1 MVFAPAC
8 AIDVVL
14 DANGRLWSGPA
25 DWPVPKE
32 DMKDYRTQ
40 CFNALPGE
48 WGHDQ
53 LLAEQESI
61 RCTDLSLATW
71 GHSEPGTIQ

>member
-53 LLAEQESI
+53 LLAE
-61 RCTDLSLATW
+61 
-71 GHSEPGTIQ
+71 